1 MFARNVSIHLKPN
14 SSVAFTKLIENET
27 IPTLRKQEGFQGEL
41 TLLAPGGT
49 EAVGISFWDKK
60 ENAEAYARN
69 GYPEVM
75 KSVNMFA
82 EGTPKV
88 QTYEVANSTFHTHE
102 HIAALAYTRWQEKGC
117 PEGTH
122 DELWLT
128 AERELIANREVAVQA
143 ARS

>member
-14 SSVAFTKLIENET
+14 SSVAFTKQIENET

-49 EAVGISFWDKK
+49 EAVAISLWDTK
-60 ENAEAYARN
+60 ENADAYARD

-75 KSVNMFA
+75 KNLNQFV

-88 QTYEVANSTFHTHE
+88 QTYEVANSTFHQ
-102 HIAALAYTRWQEKGC
+102 IAAT
-117 PEGTH
+117 
-122 DELWLT
+122 
-128 AERELIANREVAVQA
+128 VA